1 MENILRERSDIAHLF
16 GMWKLLNSSTQHG
29 VRDINLNSIS
39 FIVFL
44 AGFYKVIRDFKCPNF
59 TAFCCYHT
67 FFFFFFRKQKL
78 LCKGTIRGKPI
89 TIC

>member
-16 GMWKLLNSSTQHG
+16 GMRKLLNSSTQHG

-44 AGFYKVIRDFKCPNF
+44 AGFYKVISDFKCPNF

-67 FFFFFFRKQKL
+67 LFFFYFLESRNYCAKAL
-78 LCKGTIRGKPI
+78 YVVSL
-89 TIC
+89 

>member
-29 VRDINLNSIS
+29 VQDINLNSIS
-39 FIVFL
+39 FTVFL
-44 AGFYKVIRDFKCPNF
+44 AGFYKVISDFKCPNF

-67 FFFFFFRKQKL
+67 FFFFFLESRNYCAKAL
-78 LCKGTIRGKPI
+78 YVVSL
-89 TIC
+89 